1 MEIRIGVFIQSV
13 SRHALRGASKSG
25 PEGTNDEVVA
35 TDRTK
40 DNAFA
45 HRLGSHGSA
54 FRNFASMPGEPRWK
68 PAQDWESS
76 VQGRIAAAS
85 SKDKVSASLQCA
97 LQGLDAHH

>member
-35 TDRTK
+35 PDRTK

-54 FRNFASMPGEPRWK
+54 FRNFASMPGQPRWN
-68 PAQDWESS
+68 PAQNWAST

-85 SKDKVSASLQCA
+85 SKHKVSASLYGV
-97 LQGLDAHH
+97 LQGLE